1 MAGAE
6 TTEVFKCTMAEFFAI
21 VSDYPNYPKFLS
33 EVAKCEVVKQEG
45 SRKLVEFHIFLIKNF
60 SYRLW
65 ITENPGKGIEWTFD
79 SGDLFKESNGFW
91 RLQEDGKGGVRAT
104 YGVDAKFKMFVPGP
118 IAKALV
124 NVNLPNMMASYHK
137 RVKELYGK

>member
-6 TTEVFKCTMAEFFAI
+6 TTEVFNCSPTELYSI

-33 EVAKCEVVKQEG
+33 EVTKCLVVKEEG
-45 SRKLVEFHIFLIKNF
+45 GRKLVEFQIFLIKNF
-60 SYRLW
+60 AYRLW
-65 ITENPGKGIEWTFD
+65 ITEKPGKGIEWEFE
-79 SGDLFKESNGFW
+79 SGDLFKISNGYW
-91 RLQEDGKGGVRAT
+91 RLAEESEGRVRAT